1 MDGFE
6 KLTKNRDLKI
16 NVNFLYELTQ
26 GHRSMAKQSTTKK
39 TILVIEDDR
48 NQLSALE
55 QYLEKAGYLVITAI
69 NGMEGLKLLE
79 SAQYDLV
86 ITDINMPYVSGI
98 GVISALKGK
107 HPHIPAVAITGFGEA
122 PLGAAKEKKAN
133 VMLKK
138 PLKMS
143 TLIGHIEKLLYANT
157 PI

>member
-1 MDGFE
+1 MVKYNG
-6 KLTKNRDLKI
+6 R
-16 NVNFLYELTQ
+16 
-26 GHRSMAKQSTTKK
+26 KK
-39 TILVIEDDR
+39 TILVIDDDKSL
-48 NQLSALE
+48 LSALE
-55 QYLEKAGYLVITAI
+55 QYLEKAGYQVISAI

-79 SAQYDLV
+79 SAEYDLV

-107 HPHIPAVAITGFGEA
+107 RPNIPAVAITGFGEV

-143 TLIGHIEKLLYANT
+143 TLVEHIEKLLYVNT
-157 PI
+157 PL